1 MAIPHFVLL
10 PSTEEPPNFS
20 GYVEL
25 RFPTC
30 GRWDLSRNHTC
41 YSTFSFSLLKTMMW
55 LVSSKIEMRAIP
67 LETEG
72 QGCRRNKGPC
82 MTSQSRT
89 TTSGLVITSDY
100 CEREKNIFYISLS
113 GNLYGNQFTI
123 WLIHQANE
131 EIWPCEWVGLQERE
145 EEAVRESMGKQ
156 LVCWT
161 PVFCSLVVTLPK
173 TDNRYSRV
181 SCHILQKSMKS
192 PIVSYVWKI
201 TMIQLQ
207 CYLSFCDI
215 SETFTREKQSV
226 WSSLRRGPWANP
238 DLDSPGS
245 HLAG

>member
-67 LETEG
+67 LETDG

-100 CEREKNIFYISLS
+100 CEREENIFYISLS

-123 WLIHQANE
+123 WLITR
-131 EIWPCEWVGLQERE
+131 PMRKSG
-145 EEAVRESMGKQ
+145 
-156 LVCWT
+156 
-161 PVFCSLVVTLPK
+161 
-173 TDNRYSRV
+173 RV
-181 SCHILQKSMKS
+181 SGSDS
-192 PIVSYVWKI
+192 R
-201 TMIQLQ
+201 
-207 CYLSFCDI
+207 
-215 SETFTREKQSV
+215 REKRKQWGRAWESN
-226 WSSLRRGPWANP
+226 WCAE
-238 DLDSPGS
+238 
-245 HLAG
+245 HLCFVLL